1 MATADLPALVEHK
14 TPLASILERA
24 IDKGV
29 DADTVGKF
37 LAMQERE
44 QANRARE
51 AYNVAMKACQE
62 DMPTVVRDRKNDHTK
77 KMYATLESV
86 SQTIKPVYT
95 KHGFS
100 LSYGTLQSP
109 KDNHVRIVCDCMH
122 EAGHTQQYQLDCP
135 YDTDGAKGTANKTP
149 IQGMGSAVSYGRRYL
164 KLMIF
169 DVVIAEEDN
178 DGNGAKVT
186 EDHIVTLNE
195 WIESTN
201 TDLVRFLAWLNIESL
216 ADMPLKQFGKALS
229 ELKRKAGK
237 K

>member
-1 MATADLPALVEHK
+1 MNSVPALVEHP
-14 TPLASILERA
+14 TPVLSILERA

-29 DADTVGKF
+29 DVDTMEKL

-44 QANRARE
+44 KSNRARE

-62 DMPTVVRDRKNDHTK
+62 LMPTVVRDRMNTHTK
-77 KMYATLESV
+77 KKYATLESV
-86 SQTIKPVYT
+86 SESIKPVYT

-100 LSYGTLQSP
+100 LSYGTAQSP

-122 EAGHTQQYQLDCP
+122 DAGHTQQYQLDCP

-169 DVVIAEEDN
+169 DVVIEEEDD
-178 DGNGAKVT
+178 DGNSGAKVSD
-186 EDHIVTLNE
+186 EHIATLSE

-201 TDLVRFLAWLNIESL
+201 TDLPRFLNWMGIEKL
-216 ADMPLKQFGKALS
+216 ADMPVKQFGKALS